1 MNQTTSV
8 IADTAPAEELA
19 LGTDPIP
26 AGPYFEETWFRDE
39 VEAIFKKTWI
49 NIGHRCEL
57 PEKGSYIVREL
68 EFANVSLLIVRGT
81 DDCIRAFHNVC
92 PHRGTQLIRDSREG
106 RAGVFSCP
114 YHRWT
119 FNHDGSLRAAPDF
132 QRFYVDKSQC
142 SLKEVAIGEAAGMLY
157 VNLDKHPQQSL
168 QDFLGSLASE
178 MEGTIIAKADNFSE
192 YVYEIEANW
201 KVTYDNFQ
209 ENYHLTFV
217 HPRSGEATSGAD
229 NPFGYPLAYG
239 FHDPHRTQTIWTNV
253 DYQPSSTMMTAYGAL
268 GRKAAQTGFMNA
280 TGTKQY
286 FAVFPSLFMF
296 GSLMQPFTHQVYPI
310 SATRS
315 RGVIRIYWIGEDDS
329 ASTRFA
335 REYAMASAR
344 DIHSEDLSI
353 IEAGQRG
360 LNSGALSHIH
370 YQQQEVLCRHLF
382 EQVRQRVEAYRSQ
395 MIATDAPKNA
405 NQEPRL

>member
-1 MNQTTSV
+1 MTQTSSV
-8 IADTAPAEELA
+8 IPDTASAEELA

-26 AGPYFEETWFRDE
+26 AGPYFEDSWFRDE
-39 VEAIFKKTWI
+39 VEAIFKRTWI

-68 EFANVSLLIVRGT
+68 EFANVSLLIVKGT

-92 PHRGTQLIRDSREG
+92 PHRGTQLISDVKAG
-106 RAGVFSCP
+106 RASAFSCP

-132 QRFYVDKSQC
+132 QRFYIDKSQC
-142 SLKEVAIGEAAGMLY
+142 SLSEVAIGEAAGMLY
-157 VNLDKHPQQSL
+157 VNIDPQPKQSL
-168 QDFLGSLASE
+168 ADFLGPLQHQ
-178 MEGTIIAKADNFSE
+178 MEETIIARADNFSE
-192 YVYEIEANW
+192 YVYDIAANW

-217 HPRSGEATSGAD
+217 HTRSGGATSGAE

-239 FHDPHRTQTIWTNV
+239 FHEPHRTQTIWTNA
-253 DYQPSSTMMTAYGAL
+253 DYQPSDTMMTAFATL
-268 GRKAAQTGFMNA
+268 GRKAAQAGFTNA
-280 TGTKQY
+280 SGTKQY

-329 ASTRFA
+329 ASLRFS

-344 DIHSEDLSI
+344 DIHAEDFSI

-360 LNSGALSHIH
+360 LNSGAITHIH
-370 YQQQEVLCRHLF
+370 FQQQEVLCRHLF
-382 EQVRQRVEAYRSQ
+382 EQVRSRVDAYRSQ
-395 MIATDAPKNA
+395 LIATDAVGT
-405 NQEPRL
+405 ELGS

>member
-1 MNQTTSV
+1 MNQSSSV
-8 IADTAPAEELA
+8 IPEKASAEELA

-26 AGPYFEETWFRDE
+26 AGPYFQEAWFLDE

-49 NIGHRCEL
+49 NIGHGCEL

-68 EFANVSLLIVRGT
+68 EFANASLLIVRGT

-92 PHRGTQLIRDSREG
+92 PHRGTQLISDTREG
-106 RAGVFSCP
+106 RAGTFSCP

-132 QRFYVDKSQC
+132 QRFYLDKSQC
-142 SLKEVAIGEAAGMLY
+142 GLTEVATDQAAGMLY
-157 VNLDKHPQQSL
+157 VNLDKKPQQSL
-168 QDFLGSLASE
+168 ADFLGALAPL
-178 MEGTIIAKADNFSE
+178 MEETIIAKADNFSE
-192 YVYEIEANW
+192 YVYEIDANW

-217 HPRSGEATSGAD
+217 HPRSGGATSGTD

-239 FHDPHRTQTIWTNV
+239 FQDPHRTQTIWTNSE
-253 DYQPSSTMMTAYGAL
+253 YQPSNTMMTAFSSL
-268 GRKAAQTGFMNA
+268 GRKAAQTGFMDT

-315 RGVIRIYWIGEDDS
+315 RGVIRIYWIGKDDS
-329 ASTRFA
+329 ASIRFA

-344 DIHSEDLSI
+344 DIHSEDFSI

-382 EQVRQRVEAYRSQ
+382 EQVRQRVDAYRNQ
-395 MIATDAPKNA
+395 LIATDGGPHS
-405 NQEPRL
+405 